1 MKRRNSEQLV
11 AANAALEEIIKVKP
25 ENEEKKAIKTFCN
38 EEVQRKAATQ
48 KISEEVARLRMVQK
62 DCKLKLSKAKC
73 LMLSKDDY
81 AKYEKLCAAE
91 GLPSLPPY
99 LRTIKTNKDGSIT
112 PEIVQEAIDC
122 LTPQD
127 LSEASGGKP
136 VEVIKEA
143 ILKAL
148 RRIIRT
154 YTETTK
160 LMENMPRGLT
170 VYDMDVASPE
180 IAETMYTSWRTQHEI
195 KKLHDSKKIDPDESK
210 AHNVLKEKVEAY
222 FIRAGITAQRIVVD
236 SKPYKLVR
244 RVSVRKAK
252 VGIGQVEKMLDQ
264 VLQEIKPES
273 FKPAEVCREI
283 QILMTSLP
291 PETKSSIKLCAVKD
305 PGADEK

>member
-11 AANAALEEIIKVKP
+11 AANSALEEIIKVKP

-38 EEVQRKAATQ
+38 EEVQRKAETQ
-48 KISEEVARLRMVQK
+48 KISADVAGLRAVQK
-62 DCKLKLSKAKC
+62 ECKLKLAKAKC
-73 LMLSKDDY
+73 AMLSKEDH
-81 AKYEKLCAAE
+81 AKYEKLCASE

-99 LRTIKTNKDGSIT
+99 LRTVKTNKDGCIT
-112 PEIVQEAIDC
+112 PEIIQEAIEC
-122 LTPQD
+122 LTSQD
-127 LSEASGGKP
+127 LSEASGGRP
-136 VEVIKEA
+136 VEIIKEA
-143 ILKAL
+143 ILKAV

-160 LMENMPRGLT
+160 LMENMPRGKT
-170 VYDMDVASPE
+170 VYDMDIASPE
-180 IAETMYTSWRTQHEI
+180 IAETMYTSWRTQHEV
-195 KKLHDSKKIDPDESK
+195 KKLLDSKKIDPDVSK
-210 AHNVLKEKVEAY
+210 AHNVLKEKVESY

-236 SKPYKLVR
+236 SKAYKLVR

-252 VGIGQVEKMLDQ
+252 IGIGQVEKMLDH
-264 VLQEIKPES
+264 VLKDMRPES

-305 PGADEK
+305 PAED

>member
-1 MKRRNSEQLV
+1 MDT
-11 AANAALEEIIKVKP
+11 ANEALEEIVKVKP
-25 ENEEKKAIKTFCN
+25 ENEEKKAIKNFCN
-38 EEVQRKAATQ
+38 EEVQRKAAAQ
-48 KISEEVARLRMVQK
+48 KISEDVANLRAVQK
-62 DCKLKLSKAKC
+62 ECKAKLSKVKC
-73 LMLSKDDY
+73 VMLSKDDNT
-81 AKYEKLCAAE
+81 KYQKLCAAE
-91 GLPSLPPY
+91 GLPAMPPY

-127 LSEASGGKP
+127 LEEASGGRP
-136 VEVIKEA
+136 VEIIKEA

-160 LMENMPRGLT
+160 LMDNMPRGLT
-170 VYDMDVASPE
+170 VYDMDTATPAV
-180 IAETMYTSWRTQHEI
+180 AETMYTSWRTQHEI
-195 KKLHDSKKIDPDESK
+195 KKLHDSKKIDPDVSK

-252 VGIGQVEKMLDQ
+252 IGIGQVEKMLDQ
-264 VLQEIKPES
+264 VLVEVKADS

-305 PGADEK
+305 PAED

>member
-11 AANAALEEIIKVKP
+11 TASAALEEITKVKP
-25 ENEEKKAIKTFCN
+25 ENEEKKAIKTFCT
-38 EEVQRKAATQ
+38 EEVQRKLESQ
-48 KISEEVARLRMVQK
+48 KISAEVAVLRAVQK

-73 LMLSKDDY
+73 LMLSKEDH
-81 AKYEKLCAAE
+81 AKYEKMCASE
-91 GLPSLPPY
+91 GLPSMPPY
-99 LRTIKTNKDGSIT
+99 LRTVKTNKDGSIT
-112 PEIVQEAIDC
+112 PEILQEAIDC

-127 LSEASGGKP
+127 LSEASGGRP
-136 VEVIKEA
+136 VEIIKEA
-143 ILKAL
+143 ILKAV

-160 LMENMPRGLT
+160 LMDNMPRGKT
-170 VYDMDVASPE
+170 VYDMDTAPPE
-180 IAETMYTSWRTQHEI
+180 IAETMFTSWRTQHEV
-195 KKLHDSKKIDPDESK
+195 KKLLESKKIDPEESK
-210 AHNVLKEKVEAY
+210 AHNVLKEKVESY

-236 SKPYKLVR
+236 SKAYKLVR

-252 VGIGQVEKMLDQ
+252 IGIGQVEKMLDQ
-264 VLQEIKPES
+264 VLKDIRPDS

-305 PGADEK
+305 PADG